1 MVGSNRTTSGK
12 ADLPSFQQDVLY
24 YGFFSI
30 GSPAQNLSI
39 EIDTGSADMW
49 LATSKCND
57 CTASSSNSQYSSKKF
72 YRSSSSSTSQERRD
86 SFHVGY
92 GSGGVCGSMV
102 SDKMEISGFKVDS
115 QDFGGV
121 FKQSKTFQTSPNS
134 GLLGEFH
141 LYLALTRHHCDSHPR
156 TCLRYY
162 CHLKEASFLRKP
174 IREETSHLPLFRHL
188 SYEGQNHWLGTLSRM
203 CEHFKV
209 GRKSVLGGDYF
220 QSKLDIIPGLS

>member
-1 MVGSNRTTSGK
+1 MVDEWTKNHAWDEPIGQEMQKRGGPISGTWPLLTHMSSGMVGSNGTTSGK

-57 CTASSSNSQYSSKKF
+57 CTTSSSNPQYPSKKF

-92 GSGGVCGSMV
+92 GSGAVCGSMV

-134 GLLGEFH
+134 GLLGEF
-141 LYLALTRHHCDSHPR
+141 
-156 TCLRYY
+156 Y
-162 CHLKEASFLRKP
+162 C
-174 IREETSHLPLFRHL
+174 I
-188 SYEGQNHWLGTLSRM
+188 
-203 CEHFKV
+203 
-209 GRKSVLGGDYF
+209 
-220 QSKLDIIPGLS
+220 